1 MDFKIKEMF
10 YYILEK
16 QDAFWEQTTYNVI
29 DWLIN
34 QGFEITYKGE

>member
-1 MDFKIKEMF
+1 MNNETKEMF

-16 QDAFWEQTTYNVI
+16 QDSFWKQTILYVI
-29 DWLIN
+29 DWLVN